1 MRISSNTITENL
13 VRQIQQLGTSQAKL
27 QAQVAGGQRL
37 TQAED
42 DPAAMG
48 RVLNLSTEQR
58 AMAQYARNA
67 NRALELSQ
75 ASTSGLQQ
83 IKKLSDRATE
93 IGVLGAG
100 TAAPEA
106 MQAYAAE
113 INQLIEQ
120 AVQLGNSRFG
130 NDYLYAGTAVDAAPF
145 TALRDAQDRVTSV
158 SYDGNTTQSPIALS
172 ETASVTAGTSG
183 ATNQGITDFLN
194 HLVALR
200 DALEAR
206 DSAAVTVAE
215 TGLITTEDVLVSSLA
230 EQGAIQMRIEV
241 NQAQQQDRLTDLE
254 KLVASE
260 VDADLPTTIVHLNQ
274 TATAYQAALQSAAS
288 IMRISLLDYIK

>member
-1 MRISSNTITENL
+1 MRISSNTVSENL
-13 VRQIQQLGTSQAKL
+13 VRQIQQLGTSQSKL
-27 QAQVAGGQRL
+27 QAQVAGGQRI

-48 RVLNLSTEQR
+48 RVLNLSSEQR
-58 AMAQYARNA
+58 ATSQYTRNA

-100 TAAPEA
+100 AAAPEA
-106 MQAYAAE
+106 LQAYAAE
-113 INQLIEQ
+113 VNQLIEQ
-120 AVQLGNSRFG
+120 AVQLGNTRFG
-130 NDYLYAGTAVDAAPF
+130 NDYLYAGTAVDAPPF
-145 TALRDAQDRVTSV
+145 SALRDAQGRVTLA
-158 SYDGNTTQSPIALS
+158 SYDGNANQAPISLS
-172 ETASVTAGTSG
+172 DTASVTAGTSG
-183 ATNQGITDFLN
+183 ATNQGLADFLN

-206 DSAAVTVAE
+206 DSTAVTTAQ
-215 TGLITTEDVLVSSLA
+215 TGLIATEDVMVSSLA
-230 EQGAIQMRIEV
+230 EQGAVQMRIEV
-241 NQAQQQDRLTDLE
+241 NQSQQQDRLTDLE
-254 KLVASE
+254 KLISSE

-274 TATAYQAALQSAAS
+274 TATAYQAALQSSAS
-288 IMRISLLDYIK
+288 IMHISLLDYLK